1 MSEPSTVGSA
11 PRAGTAAPAEPARN
25 AGAAVRVGVDVGGTF
40 TKAVAVLATTGEIVA
55 RSVRPTTHDS
65 PSGVAEGVV
74 ACVADIAAAVGR
86 EQVVLVTH
94 STTQAV
100 NALLEGDVGV
110 VGVFGMGRIPEL
122 KRAEQRTS
130 LKDVELA
137 PGRFLRTKSVF
148 LDVTGGL
155 TDETATKALRTLID
169 AGADSVCI
177 AEAFSPD
184 DPSKEERVA
193 VLAGNLG
200 LPACASTELSGLYGL
215 ELRAVTAAINA
226 SILPIALRTAEFVGA
241 GVRES
246 GIDAPVMVMRGDGG
260 ATDLA
265 GFRRAPA
272 RTLYSGPAAS
282 VAGALRTA
290 DVVDA
295 VVVEVGGT
303 STNVAA
309 VRNGRPALSYVQ
321 VASHSTAV
329 RAVDVRVVGV
339 AGGSILRL
347 RKLRF
352 RSGRRSWEV
361 AGLGPRSAHIAGLPY
376 ACFLSP
382 DDFDGATA
390 ALEAP
395 TPGDYAD
402 HVVLSLADGRR
413 VTLTTTCAANALG
426 VALPGDYC
434 YSPPAA
440 ALAAFAVIEKQFGI
454 AGAVV
459 AERMLVAAGEEVAEM
474 ISVLVH
480 AQKLS
485 QPEIVAV
492 GGGAGGLGRYVASML
507 GFNVRVP
514 EGAEII
520 SSIGDALS
528 LIRVEKER
536 TVDATNPDL
545 IRQLLAEVEEE
556 ALASGASRASLDLR
570 IEELPEQ
577 GTVRAIA
584 TGAVAMRAGAVP
596 GRPLADAETVRGT
609 VGASADVRHVGSY
622 WIATGVAHGAAVMVL
637 DRFGDP
643 VQEIEGQVVALPDV
657 SCSADAVGDLAAAV
671 RAVIERNTRHRGPI
685 TLHPMAW
692 VVDGSAIVEVGSGD
706 VAAGAAALVVR
717 PTGDAGEPVRAAAIV
732 AAVIVGRAR

>member
-1 MSEPSTVGSA
+1 MPDPSV
-11 PRAGTAAPAEPARN
+11 N
-25 AGAAVRVGVDVGGTF
+25 HAAVRVGVDVGGTF

-74 ACVADIAAAVGR
+74 ACVADIALAVGR
-86 EQVVLVTH
+86 DQVMLVTH

-110 VGVFGMGRIPEL
+110 VGVIGMGRIPEL
-122 KRAEQRTS
+122 KRAEKRTS
-130 LKDVELA
+130 LHDVELA
-137 PGRFLRTKSVF
+137 PGKLLRTKSVF

-155 TDETATKALRTLID
+155 TDGEATKALRTLID
-169 AGADSVCI
+169 AGVSSVCI

-193 VLAGNLG
+193 ALAVEMG

-241 GVRES
+241 GVREA
-246 GIDAPVMVMRGDGG
+246 GIEAPVMVMRGDGG

-282 VAGALRTA
+282 VAGALRTSG
-290 DVVDA
+290 VIDA

-339 AGGSILRL
+339 AGGSVLRL
-347 RKLRF
+347 RKRRF
-352 RSGRRSWEV
+352 RSWPHAWEV

-376 ACFLSP
+376 ACFLDP
-382 DDFDGATA
+382 ADFDGATA
-390 ALEAP
+390 ALESP
-395 TPGDYAD
+395 TPGDPGD
-402 HVVLSLADGRR
+402 HVVLTLADGSRA
-413 VTLTTTCAANALG
+413 TLTTTCAANALG
-426 VALPGDYC
+426 IAQPGDYC
-434 YSPPAA
+434 FAPPAA
-440 ALAAFAVIEKQFGI
+440 ALAAFGVVEARFGI
-454 AGAVV
+454 AAGAI

-474 ISVLVH
+474 ITTLVR
-480 AQKLS
+480 AQKLER
-485 QPEIVAV
+485 PEIVAV
-492 GGGAGGLGRYVASML
+492 GGGAGGLGRYVGRLVGLA
-507 GFNVRVP
+507 VRVP

-536 TVDATNPDL
+536 TVDATDPDL
-545 IRQLLAEVEEE
+545 IRRLLAEVEEE

-584 TGAVAMRAGAVP
+584 TGAVAMSAGAIP
-596 GRPLADAETVRGT
+596 GRSPADASGIRSAVGPGAEVR
-609 VGASADVRHVGSY
+609 AVGSY
-622 WIATGVAHGAAVMVL
+622 WISSTAGTVTIL
-637 DRFGDP
+637 DRFGDQ
-643 VQEIEGQVVALPDV
+643 VSEIEGEVVALPAGYGV
-657 SCSADAVGDLAAAV
+657 PDLAAAI
-671 RAVIERNTRHRGPI
+671 RAVVERTTRYRGPM
-685 TLHPMAW
+685 TLRPTAW
-692 VVDGSAIVEVGSGD
+692 VIDGSAIVEVGSGD
-706 VAAGAAALVVR
+706 VAAGSAALVAQRVAEGQASSDDSPIR
-717 PTGDAGEPVRAAAIV
+717 SDARV
-732 AAVIVGRAR
+732 AVVIGRAR